1 MSVSHPYGLSRRVNR
16 AVLTATLAFGGAAF
30 VTLAV
35 LAFATGAR
43 GFTAA
48 SLVYGGSL
56 AACALCSFLYQML
69 ETVRWRDLLRYLD
82 HSAIFLLIAG
92 TYTPFAAAGIHG
104 PFNGSLLAWVWGLAL
119 VGIVLKLVLP
129 RAHDRAFVLVYLAMG
144 WIFVT
149 SAGEVFHNIP
159 ALPLAFLALG
169 GAAYTVGAL
178 IFARDIGRWTDP
190 VWHGCVLAG
199 IVAHFL
205 AVITF
210 CLSPEMVA
218 LV

>member
-30 VTLAV
+30 VTLAI
-35 LAFATGAR
+35 LAFATGIG

-56 AACALCSFLYQML
+56 VACALCSFLYQML

-92 TYTPFAAAGIHG
+92 TYTPFAAGIHG
-104 PFNGSLLAWVWGLAL
+104 PFDVGLLAWVWGLAL
-119 VGIVLKLVLP
+119 VGIALKLVLP

-144 WIFVT
+144 WLFVT
-149 SAGEVFHNIP
+149 SAGEVFHSIP
-159 ALPLAFLALG
+159 ALPLVFLALG

-190 VWHGCVLAG
+190 VWHSCVLAG

-210 CLSPEMVA
+210 CLAPGTAASV
-218 LV
+218 